1 MLAPASPTANESRS
15 LKRTLLEEQLLAIPS
30 ALPLRSRTFLACWH
44 RLRRQPTKVFA
55 IPTAFVL
62 FVRFVFKK
70 NCVICETRSG
80 HFQLI
85 SCGEQKKRPI
95 SCVVKKK
102 VLLLHRLSEKEK
114 ATAPSEGAMQKFF
127 GRLAQLVQS
136 ICLTSRGSAVRIR
149 QRPPNNIPFHK
160 DYYEGIHS

>member
-1 MLAPASPTANESRS
+1 MLAPASPTANES
-15 LKRTLLEEQLLAIPS
+15 
-30 ALPLRSRTFLACWH
+30 LRDAYGIRVI
-44 RLRRQPTKVFA
+44 REIRVQ
-55 IPTAFVL
+55 
-62 FVRFVFKK
+62 K
-70 NCVICETRSG
+70 NCVICESRSG

-85 SCGEQKKRPI
+85 SCVEQKKRPI

-102 VLLLHRLSEKEK
+102 VLLLQRLSEKEK